1 MDFGRLWNF
10 HNTLG
15 AVDDKHV
22 ALKAHN
28 KSESMSYNY
37 KGFFS
42 VVVMAV
48 VDARY
53 RFIFVDIGC
62 NGSCNDAVIFQDT
75 NIYEAIMTKTVEL
88 PRPKSLPQNDVP
100 ISYFFLGDDAFS
112 LRNWIIKPF
121 PRCGLSYEQ
130 LIFNYRFSQAWH

>member
-53 RFIFVDIGC
+53 RFIFVDAHAC
-62 NGSCNDAVIFQDT
+62 RKQT
-75 NIYEAIMTKTVEL
+75 
-88 PRPKSLPQNDVP
+88 RKSVFRL
-100 ISYFFLGDDAFS
+100 
-112 LRNWIIKPF
+112 
-121 PRCGLSYEQ
+121 
-130 LIFNYRFSQAWH
+130 